1 MHIGRSDF
9 NKDLPKQ
16 FKDLFEEPETLTK
29 ALKKRV
35 EGLKPMALKIKAMVD
50 MDGWKE
56 VIQPF
61 LDAESNQIN
70 TFKIFASDMTEKQ
83 KYMLIG
89 RSQAFFQFLSLINNL
104 MSIADIKTEKEGES
118 K

>member
-16 FKDLFEEPETLTK
+16 FKELFNEPETLNK

-35 EGLKPMALKIKAMVD
+35 EDLKPMALKIKVMIGTA
-50 MDGWKE
+50 GWKE

-61 LDAESNQIN
+61 LEGESSQNN
-70 TFKIFASDMTEKQ
+70 AYKIFMSGKDEKE
-83 KYMLIG
+83 KYMLLG
-89 RSQAFFQFLSLINNL
+89 RSQAFFQFLSFINNL
-104 MSIADIKTEKEGES
+104 VAIAEIKTEKEGG
-118 K
+118 

>member
-56 VIQPF
+56 YIKPF
-61 LDAESNQIN
+61 LEGESNQN
-70 TFKIFASDMTEKQ
+70 NAYKIFLSGKDEKE
-83 KYMLIG
+83 KYMLLG
-89 RSQAFFQFLSLINNL
+89 KSQAFFQFLSFINNL
-104 MSIADIKTEKEGES
+104 IAIADIKTEKEGE
-118 K
+118 